1 MARSTETVFDEH
13 NQKDAASPYATTLG
27 YRSDVGFNGR
37 EIRRWLVRGKSAKAK
52 SQQRKPQGFK

>member
-1 MARSTETVFDEH
+1 MARSNQTVWSDN

-37 EIRRWLVRGKSAKAK
+37 EMRRFAVRGKSAKAK